1 MPRFHLVIP
10 LAPFAVAAAAPV
22 PAQAWEAKAK
32 NVEARLKSHPHPMS
46 APQERKP
53 GWAKK
58 IVEPEQKVHWRERWK
73 GKEYVFGVGLV
84 RGIENS
90 ALRVTAAEDRARASL
105 ADALAAP
112 PQTKEGIA
120 VMPEKRVEGI
130 LLGSQI
136 LDWYQSGDE
145 FYALAVVL
153 P

>member
-10 LAPFAVAAAAPV
+10 LAPFAVSAAAPV

-32 NVEARLKSHPHPMS
+32 NVDARLKSHPHPMS
-46 APQERKP
+46 APQPRKP
-53 GWAKK
+53 AWAKK
-58 IVEPEQKVHWRERWK
+58 ISEPEQKVHWREHWK
-73 GKEYVFGVGLV
+73 GREYVFGVGLV

-90 ALRVTAAEDRARASL
+90 ALRVSAAEDRARASL

-112 PQTKEGIA
+112 PATKEAPA
-120 VMPEKRVEGI
+120 VLPEREVKGI

-136 LDWYQSGDE
+136 LDWYQDGDE